1 MMLTVNLL
9 RAARSCPVKSTLRIV
24 LSRRTSPHPIQRT
37 RGCGV
42 SRPQEVS
49 TDSEQILHDTV
60 NRRESLELS
69 GRLEPP
75 HLALPLTRRLVG
87 DFGSIVRVLISDV
100 DHRRHHGATRGGV
113 GAQLVGDQSSRDTAL
128 GF

>member
-1 MMLTVNLL
+1 M
-9 RAARSCPVKSTLRIV
+9 
-24 LSRRTSPHPIQRT
+24 
-37 RGCGV
+37 V

-49 TDSEQILHDTV
+49 TDSEEILHDTV

-87 DFGSIVRVLISDV
+87 D
-100 DHRRHHGATRGGV
+100 
-113 GAQLVGDQSSRDTAL
+113 
-128 GF
+128 

>member
-1 MMLTVNLL
+1 M
-9 RAARSCPVKSTLRIV
+9 
-24 LSRRTSPHPIQRT
+24 
-37 RGCGV
+37 V

-49 TDSEQILHDTV
+49 TDSEQILHDPV

-87 DFGSIVRVLISDV
+87 DFSSIVRVLIGIVKLRLITVSDAQ
-100 DHRRHHGATRGGV
+100 HGGFTA
-113 GAQLVGDQSSRDTAL
+113 DSSAVSWGSID
-128 GF
+128 